1 MNLCVD
7 IDGTVTDPLYWLARA
22 NDYFGMAVRPEHV
35 NEYAIHRVMN
45 VPETAYREFYN
56 TYGALVHKEAAPLPG
71 AREILT
77 MLHSQQHAIHFVSA
91 REERMRSVTEEWL
104 NRYRMPY
111 DSLALLG
118 DPNKIWKARQLQCD
132 LFIEDCLDNAIQLA
146 GAGFNVALIDCSY
159 NQGRLP
165 AHVLRVH
172 HWKEILDLVYRR
184 SAGIRNSLS
193 ALSA

>member
-7 IDGTVTDPLYWLARA
+7 IDGTVTDPLYWLDRA
-22 NDYFGMAVRPEHV
+22 NAYFGMAVRPEHV

-77 MLHSQQHAIHFVSA
+77 MLHSQQHAI
-91 REERMRSVTEEWL
+91 
-104 NRYRMPY
+104 
-111 DSLALLG
+111 
-118 DPNKIWKARQLQCD
+118 
-132 LFIEDCLDNAIQLA
+132 QLA

-172 HWKEILDLVYRR
+172 HWKEILDLAYRR
-184 SAGIRNSLS
+184 TAGSRNPLS
-193 ALSA
+193 A